1 MYIDVEFRAVLLSRK
16 ETDYKFDDGK
26 EVTGYKLG
34 IMYQDECGMIKCTQE
49 CLPEEVEFFKP
60 YLFRGGLD
68 TDKGTFLIS
77 YVVSVK

>member
-60 YLFRGGLD
+60 YLFRGGLN
-68 TDKGTFLIS
+68 TDRGTFKIAT
-77 YVVSVK
+77 VVPVK